1 MIKRLVGL
9 DLFRISAA
17 LFVFLFHTGHINCSY
32 GILQKFISMGA
43 IFMTGF
49 FMLSGFVLCYV
60 NAFNKNFDIMI
71 FYKKRLIQIMPVYL
85 IISSLWVCLFS
96 KEKIIDEIILLPVTI
111 LGIESVFTS
120 LFNISHYG
128 GTWFVS
134 CILFCYFLFPLLN
147 KLISKD
153 NIIYIYIL
161 LVFVLIY
168 SSFAVDYFK
177 LHNIY
182 SNPFFRILEF
192 TLGILLCRVWINN
205 KDKYP
210 KLYSIPV
217 IVLEVLIFVVVV
229 TWAVK
234 LNFYHGNYMLY
245 NIFNIPMFTLI
256 IFGLAGFKN
265 YYLEHSKILQYLS
278 SISYVFFLA
287 QFFVWPSV
295 PILLSYVNIDNN
307 ITRIIISFI
316 LCIMLSIF
324 FYEVFERPLNK
335 YLINKYLRNE
345 GNEN

>member
-1 MIKRLVGL
+1 M
-9 DLFRISAA
+9 
-17 LFVFLFHTGHINCSY
+17 
-32 GILQKFISMGA
+32 
-43 IFMTGF
+43 
-49 FMLSGFVLCYV
+49 
-60 NAFNKNFDIMI
+60 
-71 FYKKRLIQIMPVYL
+71 
-85 IISSLWVCLFS
+85 
-96 KEKIIDEIILLPVTI
+96 
-111 LGIESVFTS
+111 
-120 LFNISHYG
+120 
-128 GTWFVS
+128 
-134 CILFCYFLFPLLN
+134 
-147 KLISKD
+147 
-153 NIIYIYIL
+153 
-161 LVFVLIY
+161 
-168 SSFAVDYFK
+168 VDYFK
-177 LHNIY
+177 LYNIY

-234 LNFYHGNYMLY
+234 LNFYRGNYMLY

-295 PILLSYVNIDNN
+295 PVLLSYVNTDNN
-307 ITRIIISFI
+307 IIRIIIAFI

-324 FYEVFERPLNK
+324 FYEVFEKPLNK
-335 YLINKYLRNE
+335 YLINKYLRKE